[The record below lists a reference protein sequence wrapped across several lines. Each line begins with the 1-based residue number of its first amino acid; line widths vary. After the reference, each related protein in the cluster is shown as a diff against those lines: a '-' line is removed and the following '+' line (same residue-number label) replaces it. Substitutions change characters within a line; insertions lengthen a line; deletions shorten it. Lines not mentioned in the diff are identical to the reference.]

1 MGSAE
6 KPPGTPQAEEA
17 PPVETPADGSLP
29 PVTPP
34 KEQSGAEAADDE
46 LSMRQPGFTSPL
58 IKMGARTVEKLE
70 RVGVELP
77 RAGREPV
84 PDESVAHRQY
94 HRVLQAL
101 EQQESESE
109 QT

>member
-70 RVGVELP
+70 RE
-77 RAGREPV
+77 
-84 PDESVAHRQY
+84 DEGK
-94 HRVLQAL
+94 AL
-101 EQQESESE
+101 ERRKAAE
-109 QT
+109 TGNTA